1 MNQEKIGLFIQENR
15 KKKKLTQEELAE
27 LLGVSK
33 NAVSKWE
40 RGICLMDMSL
50 LEPLSKILDI
60 SINEILAGE
69 KINDNSIEN
78 VANNNI
84 LNTINYSSKK
94 INNLRNNIGIILLV
108 IGFLIVLTA
117 VVIFPEESSWS
128 SIYSVIGLII
138 GLIGFANFT
147 RKLKYY
153 KRLIFNYAFFMIMF
167 LFLLLLDFLN
177 VYLNSEV
184 PMFSLETITIDNT
197 IFYNTPF
204 YDVIKCNRNED
215 KEKLI
220 ILSNN
225 NYDTSFIMNYCE
237 K

>member
-69 KINDNSIEN
+69 RINDNSIEN

-128 SIYSVIGLII
+128 SIYLVIGLII

-204 YDVIKCNRNED
+204 YDVIKCNRNEE

>member
-138 GLIGFANFT
+138 GLIGFTNFT

-220 ILSNN
+220 ILSNT